1 VSGSGGAKQWNLIL
15 YMKRVK
21 QRTAEPQNIEY
32 RMSKG
37 GIASLNHFL
46 IKLTEYINS
55 TFDIQNSIF
64 DIRFFSVS
72 FSIYLTT
79 FLASVGADT

>member
-1 VSGSGGAKQWNLIL
+1 MTN
-15 YMKRVK
+15 
-21 QRTAEPQNIEY
+21 
-32 RMSKG
+32 G

-72 FSIYLTT
+72 FSIYLTA